1 MFDYHIERSFP
12 WQGTVTKKVASVMR
26 TFGLDL
32 QRLNQRTV
40 LGSCSLSLKPG
51 DICFITGP
59 SGAGKS
65 VMLREMYN
73 ATLDTKRLNIDD
85 IPLETGATVIDCI
98 QADFFESLKILS
110 KAGLSDV
117 FAVLNT
123 PARLSE
129 GQQYRYRLARA
140 LLSDKRIVF
149 ADEFCSN
156 LDRISAA
163 VIAHN
168 IRKIAKRS
176 KKIFILASSH
186 DDLLTDLQPDV
197 IVIRHLNGN
206 TERIYRNKKRRNM

>member
-1 MFDYHIERSFP
+1 MFHYNIERSFS
-12 WQGTVTKKVASVMR
+12 WQPAVTKKTARVIK

-32 QRLNQRTV
+32 QRLKHRTV
-40 LGSCSLSLKPG
+40 LNGCSLSLKPG

-65 VMLREMYN
+65 VMLTEMYG
-73 ATLDTKRLNIDD
+73 ATLDSKRLNIDE
-85 IPLETGATVIDCI
+85 IPLERGKTVIDCI
-98 QADFFESLKILS
+98 EAEFFESLRILS

-123 PARLSE
+123 PADLSE
-129 GQQYRYRLARA
+129 GQQYRYKLARA
-140 LLSDKRIVF
+140 LLSDRQIVF

-168 IRKIAKRS
+168 IRKIAGRS
-176 KKIFILASSH
+176 QKIFVLASSH
-186 DDLLTDLQPDV
+186 DDLLTDLLPDV
-197 IVIRHLNGN
+197 IVIRHLNSSA
-206 TERIYRNKKRRNM
+206 ELIYRNKKARGL